1 MATSADVLF
10 YIIYSKR
17 RCWAYCRYTLNNC
30 FILKPKITLIRFH
43 SLSFVLTVVVIRC
56 TTVVTRC
63 HSLPLVATRCI
74 TRCHSLYYSLSFIV
88 FRCTTCYHL
97 LSLLV
102 ICYQSLYHWLLLVAT
117 RCTTRLCF
125 YKRSEKSAHLVQ
137 KSKFYQ
143 KTTNKQSRKF
153 SKVKFW
159 PMLNMWCSA
168 YRKPLNFELLRNW
181 IAF

>member
-1 MATSADVLF
+1 MEQLRWLLLQMFCFTLYIQKDVAEHIVGIHWIIVLF
-10 YIIYSKR
+10 WNLKSLSF
-17 RCWAYCRYTLNNC
+17 A
-30 FILKPKITLIRFH
+30 FIHFH
-43 SLSFVLTVVVIRC
+43 SFWQSLSFVVPPLSL
-56 TTVVTRC
+56 VVTRC

-137 KSKFYQ
+137 KS
-143 KTTNKQSRKF
+143 
-153 SKVKFW
+153 
-159 PMLNMWCSA
+159 
-168 YRKPLNFELLRNW
+168 
-181 IAF
+181 